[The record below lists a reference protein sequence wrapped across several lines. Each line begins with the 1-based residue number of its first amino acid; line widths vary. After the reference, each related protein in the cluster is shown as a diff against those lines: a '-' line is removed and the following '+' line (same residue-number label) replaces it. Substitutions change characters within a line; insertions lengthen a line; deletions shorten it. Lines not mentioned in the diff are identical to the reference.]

1 MTPIPDTIFLL
12 GREVERLVK
21 APYAPSLQDL
31 YSLAQKA
38 PWSVISSWASRK
50 PCHVEALVDVLVDGL
65 ARSRFALPLLTSFA
79 RVQGFRD
86 DLLQGHPHL
95 LDQFLQQSVEGSE
108 AEIRGNPVC
117 LSLLSSPLPCGMI
130 PPASLGPFVMQ
141 MIERMKVNPC
151 ADTVRPLY
159 QISSCLQASG
169 VLFELPQEVMS
180 CFQVELTK
188 TLRNLDDHMG
198 NLLCLATFSTLASS
212 HNESDLMESGP
223 AAPTWLQ
230 NFIHFFGPKRGLKTM
245 DLVVLRVILA
255 CSSSYGNLTTEQ
267 AAESI
272 RLAISICDRVD
283 QEQRERWIE
292 GNSIKVAK
300 LLEKINRDSIDHSV
314 QMLGVSFLV
323 SLIPSTSLPRELV
336 KASLDWLVSDNA
348 PSVLEILPTQIIPR
362 LVMAYTS
369 CSDQSCLEAA
379 LQYIISTLSTEPG
392 DPADV
397 AKIQISKLVLQGLR
411 LSDLR
416 YVGMALERYGHT
428 INNLLETFPR
438 QAAWLSC
445 ERSDVCYA
453 SALKQENG
461 LLSDLLT
468 FWAEVMLSQS
478 MQKPPSPT
486 EIATITGFMNK
497 NKMLL
502 PEPKCTPLQT
512 NYSESR
518 NYKSYPRAREERVV
532 SRIDWRAGIRDVI
545 AANTQT
551 VNDSLMRKVE
561 DICYDLEQRCGNIEA
576 PLRLVEEERDSH
588 RSEAEQLK
596 EQNHG
601 LEYQLQRAS
610 STISDLREE
619 MSRLAGHATSATTR
633 VDELS
638 ANLTQARYELEE
650 LRRTSQDTLDHERE
664 LSRTR
669 ELDVIATLTERDE
682 RLDELREEL
691 KDQAV
696 ANEELRSKLISVSE
710 EKSFSLE
717 EIAAMKEQLSTLQIE
732 LEQNR
737 EFKSQKDNEIEEL
750 SIGKANAEKLSRDLQ
765 EKLHEEV
772 SQAQALRTTL
782 HETTQRF
789 TVEIEELHREAG
801 IQSSRLAKE
810 AAERNSE
817 IMALQRTMKDAKA
830 DATAELEIK
839 DKRIQ
844 NLERK
849 VQSLQEERASKARE
863 FSEAQ
868 QHISRLMGVMGFK
881 PEPSETRT
889 SSKQRPRP
897 SSRQSQAVPMQT
909 QTDPE
914 AATLQSQ
921 EANVLAES
929 TDFSTPRRTGRSPKR
944 SRNSAFPSAQRS
956 PQRPYTSSK
965 NSRELTPRAGYRKNQ
980 DRRPLGEADLNSQPS
995 QQSTEDLPCSRRD
1008 SFRRSQFNHQLDQ
1021 NRLDDIDLDLDL
1033 EFSKDFVFTS
1043 TSMSEMNGHART

>member
-1 MTPIPDTIFLL
+1 MTPTPDTIFLL
-12 GREVERLVK
+12 GREVERLVN

-31 YSLAQKA
+31 YSLTHKT
-38 PWSVISSWASRK
+38 PSSVLFSWASRK
-50 PCHVEALVDVLVDGL
+50 PCHVGALVDVIVDGL
-65 ARSRFALPLLTSFA
+65 ARSRLASPLLTSFA
-79 RVQGFRD
+79 REQGFRN
-86 DLLQGHPHL
+86 DLLQRYPHL

-108 AEIRGNPVC
+108 AEIQGHPVC
-117 LSLLSSPLPCGMI
+117 LSLLSSPLPRGII

-198 NLLCLATFSTLASS
+198 NLLCLATCSRLASFHS
-212 HNESDLMESGP
+212 ESDILESGP
-223 AAPTWLQ
+223 MAPTWLQ
-230 NFIHFFGPKRGLKTM
+230 NIRHFFGPKRGLKTM

-255 CSSSYGNLTTEQ
+255 CSSSQGNLTAEQ

-300 LLEKINRDSIDHSV
+300 LLEKINRDSIGHSV

-323 SLIPSTSLPRELV
+323 SLIPSASLPRELV
-336 KASLDWLVSDNA
+336 RASLDWLVSDNA

-362 LVMAYTS
+362 LVMACTS
-369 CSDQSCLEAA
+369 CSDQSSLEAA
-379 LQYIISTLSTEPG
+379 LQYIISTLSTRSG
-392 DPADV
+392 DLADV

-411 LSDLR
+411 LSDLQS
-416 YVGMALERYGHT
+416 VGMALERYGHT
-428 INNLLETFPR
+428 INDLLDTFPR
-438 QAAWLSC
+438 QAVRLSC
-445 ERSDVCYA
+445 EGSDVCYA
-453 SALKQENG
+453 SALKQEND
-461 LLSDLLT
+461 LLSDLST
-468 FWAEVMLSQS
+468 FWAGVMLSQS
-478 MQKPPSPT
+478 MQQPSSST

-497 NKMLL
+497 IKMLL
-502 PEPKCTPLQT
+502 PEPKCTPLQADF
-512 NYSESR
+512 SKSR
-518 NYKSYPRAREERVV
+518 TYNSYPRAREERVV
-532 SRIDWRAGIRDVI
+532 PRTDWRTGIRDVI

-576 PLRLVEEERDSH
+576 PLRLVEEQRDRH
-588 RSEAEQLK
+588 RSEAEQMK
-596 EQNHG
+596 EQNHI
-601 LEYQLQRAS
+601 LEYQLQQAS

-619 MSRLAGHATSATTR
+619 MSRLAGHATSATER

-638 ANLTQARYELEE
+638 ANLAQAKFELEE

-664 LSRTR
+664 SSRTR
-669 ELDVIATLTERDE
+669 EIDVIATLTERDE

-691 KDQAV
+691 KDQTE
-696 ANEELRSKLISVSE
+696 ANEELRSKLASVSE
-710 EKSFSLE
+710 EKSSSLE
-717 EIAAMKEQLSTLQIE
+717 EIAAMKAELSALQTE
-732 LEQNR
+732 LEHNR
-737 EFKSQKDNEIEEL
+737 ETNAKKDKDIEEL
-750 SIGKANAEKLSRDLQ
+750 SIGKANVEELSGDLQ
-765 EKLHEEV
+765 EKLQEEV

-782 HETTQRF
+782 HETTQRL
-789 TVEIEELHREAG
+789 TVEIEELRREAE
-801 IQSSRLAKE
+801 IQSSRLAEE

-817 IMALQRTMKDAKA
+817 IMALQRTMEDAKA
-830 DATAELEIK
+830 DATAELQAK
-839 DKRIQ
+839 NKRIQ
-844 NLERK
+844 HLERK
-849 VQSLQEERASKARE
+849 VQNLREERAGKARE

-889 SSKQRPRP
+889 SGKQRPRP

-929 TDFSTPRRTGRSPKR
+929 TDSSTPRPTGRSPKR

-965 NSRELTPRAGYRKNQ
+965 KSRESTPRAGYRKNQ
-980 DRRPLGEADLNSQPS
+980 NRQPLGEADLNSQPS
-995 QQSTEDLPCSRRD
+995 QQSTEDLSCSRRD
-1008 SFRRSQFNHQLDQ
+1008 SFRGSQLNHQLDQ
-1021 NRLDDIDLDLDL
+1021 NRLDDVDLNLDL